1 MDPVEQVKKE
11 LEKLLTPEQL
21 REVPTALLEYIA
33 TVTKERD
40 SLQRQLEG
48 QGNKLRKAQWG
59 NWSR

>member
-1 MDPVEQVKKE
+1 MDTIEQVRKE

-21 REVPTALLEYIA
+21 QAVPIPLLDYIA

-40 SLQRQLEG
+40 SLQRQLER
-48 QGNKLRKAQWG
+48 QGNKLKKAQWG